1 MQRAACCR
9 RCARARRHHSM
20 DRSGQRARTRS
31 LTACK
36 LSCAYTSSTP
46 TLPVSAPRCRWV
58 RTSLSITRAP
68 HTSGAAPRMLQRTIC
83 TQSRDARGCSQ
94 LWRQGMRRMRNK
106 RPAARAKRSTPWR
119 RAAPRQPCRPTCR
132 PPQSDAGSPRRA
144 VGDNGAAA
152 GSVAVVMPWWI
163 LPSTKSS

>member
-68 HTSGAAPRMLQRTIC
+68 HTSGAAPRTAATHYLQAVTRRARLQPIVAARHAANAQQKARSTRQQLS
-83 TQSRDARGCSQ
+83 TMAPRSSSAAMSTVMSSSTKRRRLAAQSRR
-94 LWRQGMRRMRNK
+94 
-106 RPAARAKRSTPWR
+106 
-119 RAAPRQPCRPTCR
+119 
-132 PPQSDAGSPRRA
+132 
-144 VGDNGAAA
+144 
-152 GSVAVVMPWWI
+152 
-163 LPSTKSS
+163 

>member
-9 RCARARRHHSM
+9 RCARARRHHST

-31 LTACK
+31 LAACK

-68 HTSGAAPRMLQRTIC
+68 HTSGAAPRTAATHYLHAVTGRARLQPIV
-83 TQSRDARGCSQ
+83 
-94 LWRQGMRRMRNK
+94 
-106 RPAARAKRSTPWR
+106 AARHAANAQQKARSTR
-119 RAAPRQPCRPTCR
+119 QKVSTMAPR
-132 PPQSDAGSPRRA
+132 SSS
-144 VGDNGAAA
+144 AAM
-152 GSVAVVMPWWI
+152 STDMSS
-163 LPSTKSS
+163 STKRRRLAAQSCR